1 MKRNLNNMNETKTET
16 NIDNENKIYKLCDE
30 IKKEIE
36 DIQKEIKETK
46 QIINEFE
53 NINKQSLVVK
63 QENNFNTI
71 NNYH

>member
-1 MKRNLNNMNETKTET
+1 MNETKTET

>member
-1 MKRNLNNMNETKTET
+1 MKRNLNNMNETKTL
-16 NIDNENKIYKLCDE
+16 NQNENIYKLCDE